1 MPGLKPEKLTA
12 ASAALTAW
20 KQADTD
26 QHKAGEA
33 QANLL
38 NQLDAKV
45 VEVNAKR
52 REIQLAADT
61 AWPPTDSASAPFRRA
76 FKLPVNKPI
85 AK

>member
-1 MPGLKPEKLTA
+1 MGSVLHIPR
-12 ASAALTAW
+12 SAL
-20 KQADTD
+20 
-26 QHKAGEA
+26 ER
-33 QANLL
+33 
-38 NQLDAKV
+38 
-45 VEVNAKR
+45 R